1 MARRRPPPLLLAA
14 AALLLLLRPRG
25 AGAPMLTTEAYGFE
39 MPWERVSG
47 SVEAC
52 CASVEDVQRD
62 HERTDALLRSIV
74 ERPFFRIFKVNLE
87 RPCQFF
93 PDDGTC
99 GRESCAVAECC
110 EEEVPAPWRS
120 GSAPRTCSAKPQ
132 RSAAPSCGAGEN
144 DVDFT
149 LLTSFH
155 GFDTWDGPDVSIVQG
170 SAPDAWA
177 AGLPLRGG
185 LAPLNASSSAAA
197 AGERAERELS
207 SRDGAMS
214 YVNLQQNPE
223 KYTGY
228 VGETATRIWAAICK
242 PRYFF
247 IDLVIALLAAQV
259 SLTRE
264 RYGNPD
270 EENCFAEQ
278 DGGEHCFEQRA
289 FYRLM
294 SGLHTSI
301 NTHLSR
307 HFYPNDSPNLLL
319 WQHKVGMHP
328 VHIPQPLPSDCTQF

>member
-1 MARRRPPPLLLAA
+1 MARRRLPPLLLAA
-14 AALLLLLRPRG
+14 AALLLLLLRPRG

-132 RSAAPSCGAGEN
+132 RSAAPSCAAGEN

-185 LAPLNASSSAAA
+185 LAPLNASSS
-197 AGERAERELS
+197 GSGGERELS

-247 IDLVIALLAAQV
+247 IDLVIALLAADV
-259 SLTRE
+259 SRLTRE
-264 RYGNPD
+264 RSR
-270 EENCFAEQ
+270 ESRR
-278 DGGEHCFEQRA
+278 GELLRGAGRRRA
-289 FYRLM
+289 LLRAARL
-294 SGLHTSI
+294 LPAHERPA
-301 NTHLSR
+301 HL
-307 HFYPNDSPNLLL
+307 D
-319 WQHKVGMHP
+319 QHS
-328 VHIPQPLPSDCTQF
+328 PQPPLLPERLAQPAPLAAQGWHASGIHAPAASL